1 MRQQR
6 WEKRSEQLS
15 GALWV
20 LPLVFVVIALILGS
34 TLSQITIRPGSPLD
48 PFGDGTSR
56 HRFRAEAVC
65 PFPVIKQDDT
75 SLDSRCGQLPRFR
88 EPRSTPHWRQGHGLA
103 RSAHTFRLEGARG
116 SHLGIQ
122 SRVRASTRSR
132 RNPGSGLAST
142 TGPARDP

>member
-34 TLSQITIRPGSPLD
+34 TLSQITIRPGSPLG

-75 SLDSRCGQLPRFR
+75 SLDSRCGQLPRF
-88 EPRSTPHWRQGHGLA
+88 PGTPVNTTLA
-103 RSAHTFRLEGARG
+103 TRL
-116 SHLGIQ
+116 
-122 SRVRASTRSR
+122 RVSPLCTYLPSGRCTR
-132 RNPGSGLAST
+132 
-142 TGPARDP
+142 